1 MPSTRLL
8 LADDHQILRQG
19 LRALLSNETDLE
31 LVGEVGDGLEAVE
44 QTAKLKPDVLL
55 LDLMMPHLN
64 GLEVTRQL
72 AHLAPETHII
82 ILSMHAEEAYVLEAL
97 RCGAQGYVLKDAGS
111 TELLHAIREVVAG
124 RTYLSSP
131 LSERAIAYYVEK
143 AKEEEPLDPYET
155 LTTRERE
162 VLHMAAEGQNSAEI
176 ATRLFISPRTAETHR
191 ANLLHKLGLHSQTD
205 IVRYALQ
212 RGIIK

>member
-1 MPSTRLL
+1 MPRTRLL

-19 LRALLSNETDLE
+19 LHALLSGAPDLE

-44 QTAKLKPDVLL
+44 QTAKLKPDLLL

-64 GLEVTRQL
+64 GLEVARQL
-72 AHLAPETHII
+72 SRRAPATRII

-97 RCGAQGYVLKDAGS
+97 RCGAQGYVLKDSG
-111 TELLHAIREVVAG
+111 TEELLHAIREVAAG
-124 RTYLSSP
+124 RKYLSPP
-131 LSERAIAYYVEK
+131 LSDRAIAYYVEK
-143 AKEEEPLDPYET
+143 AQEEPLDPYET

-162 VLHMAAEGQNSAEI
+162 VLHLAAEGQSSTEI
-176 ATRLFISPRTAETHR
+176 ATRLSISPRTAETHR
-191 ANLLHKLGLHSQTD
+191 ANLMQKLGVHSQTD

-212 RGIIK
+212 RGIIE